1 MIGVSG
7 CSTPPPAPVETAA
20 APPSPTA
27 TPDAEPVAESI
38 LISGLSFSIRFDSG
52 EDEVFEYSSDPAAAI
67 STLTEAF
74 GAEPEIT
81 VYDEVNCG
89 SPLTLTAWDG
99 FGVTSD
105 TKGLPPGQK
114 FGVYAE
120 SPALLPVST
129 SNGSVLGEDNTAI
142 IAATDDRLK
151 SGWVY
156 QGVSSA
162 DLFFDVQDLTSDEEL
177 YDNTGP
183 VSDSDDGKFAWGGS
197 SYSKAGV
204 VERITA
210 PVYYTDC

>member
-1 MIGVSG
+1 MCGNDHRRIAAQQPHTTQAPRDERPRIDVD
-7 CSTPPPAPVETAA
+7 PP
-20 APPSPTA
+20 
-27 TPDAEPVAESI
+27 
-38 LISGLSFSIRFDSG
+38 
-52 EDEVFEYSSDPAAAI
+52 
-67 STLTEAF
+67 
-74 GAEPEIT
+74 
-81 VYDEVNCG
+81 
-89 SPLTLTAWDG
+89 
-99 FGVTSD
+99 
-105 TKGLPPGQK
+105 
-114 FGVYAE
+114 
-120 SPALLPVST
+120 
-129 SNGSVLGEDNTAI
+129 
-142 IAATDDRLK
+142 ATDDRLK